1 MVLSHYRMNRVVKY
15 PRQITIRLTEAQ
27 YKWLKSQAR
36 KKKVNE
42 SDIIRELIDKAMT
55 RG

>member
-1 MVLSHYRMNRVVKY
+1 MARVVKY
-15 PRQITIRLTEAQ
+15 PKQITIRLTEAQ
-27 YKWLKSQAR
+27 YRWLKAQAR

-42 SDIIRELIDKAMT
+42 SDVLRELIDEAMT